1 MFDSLMT
8 IGARVTLVSFFV
20 LLLALSGVGA

>member
-1 MFDSLMT
+1 MLDSLMT

>member
-1 MFDSLMT
+1 MLDTLMT
-8 IGARVTLVSFFV
+8 LGARLTLVSFFV

>member
-1 MFDSLMT
+1 MLDTLMT
-8 IGARVTLVSFFV
+8 LGARITLISFFV

>member
-1 MFDSLMT
+1 MLDSLMT
-8 IGARVTLVSFFV
+8 LGARITLVSFVV

>member
-1 MFDSLMT
+1 MLDSLMT
-8 IGARVTLVSFFV
+8 IGARIALVSFVV